1 LFVRH
6 KTELNTHTSRYSIEI
21 NKYYVYIQKKENE
34 GKNALETV
42 CYADLERKIRK

>member
-1 LFVRH
+1 M
-6 KTELNTHTSRYSIEI
+6 
-21 NKYYVYIQKKENE
+21 YIYKKKENE